1 MSVPG
6 CNLLSMASRIIA
18 QKSFT
23 YLQYLS
29 RSTNGI
35 GMQVPVYAS
44 PVTLRGSIQ
53 PIPREL
59 MMTLGLDL
67 TKHYENIY
75 VSNRLIDIRRDVSSD
90 KFQFDGATFQG
101 LSMTKWIDLDGWNAI
116 LVVEVPS

>member
-44 PVTLRGSIQ
+44 PVPLRGSIQ

>member
-90 KFQFDGATFQG
+90 KFQFDSATFQG